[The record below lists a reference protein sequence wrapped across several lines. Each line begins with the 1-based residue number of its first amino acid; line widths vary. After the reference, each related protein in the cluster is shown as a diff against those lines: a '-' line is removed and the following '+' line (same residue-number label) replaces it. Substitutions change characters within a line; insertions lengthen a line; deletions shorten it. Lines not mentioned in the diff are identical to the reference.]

1 MVFWKRS
8 ARPVDTLPL
17 DAGLTLFVGTAELWL
32 IQAVDTLTA
41 VLGQEGFT
49 ISAPS
54 PSLL

>member
-1 MVFWKRS
+1 MAAGMDDLLDGRS
-8 ARPVDTLPL
+8 THFL
-17 DAGLTLFVGTAELWL
+17 LTLFFGTTELWL
-32 IQAVDTLTA
+32 FQAVDTLTA